1 MNDFN
6 TSPTGKITNEE
17 IKTVAWILAAAVLIT
32 IFFVYALPTFYNK
45 EDATLKNS
53 NSNTTENVAGK
64 NTATKTTNYIT
75 PPEVNI

>member
-6 TSPTGKITNEE
+6 TSPTGKITNGE

-32 IFFVYALPTFYNK
+32 VFFVYALPTFYNK
-45 EDATLKNS
+45 EDITLKNS
-53 NSNTTENVAGK
+53 NTVNSANVLG
-64 NTATKTTNYIT
+64 TSTKTADRIIT